1 MTDKRDPRGIV
12 NFFVRYLV
20 LHVIFLV
27 GLPVSYFAD
36 LALIYFFGFMGIFT
50 FFQMLIAITRKFL
63 EKAGSW
69 KIVAFVGAVFSD
81 VAVLWFL
88 GVLLGLGYYFDG
100 LSWGLV
106 TQWLPYHF
114 VAALCAWGLREFFY
128 WLSPRDTATPSA
140 PVDAVDPAVTENP
153 TSSEDA
159 DGGRTKSRDPRGIM
173 TFIVRYLVLH
183 VIFLAGFSVSY
194 AMDMEHM
201 YFYGFMGIFTFFQM
215 LIAITRK
222 FLEKAGS
229 WKIVAFVGAVFS
241 DVAVLWFLGVLLG
254 LGYYFDGLSWG
265 LVTQWLPYH
274 FIAALCAW
282 GLREFF
288 RWLSPRDTAT
298 PSASDSIVE
307 HDNSENPSDPEEE
320 SDAPTSAPASAE
332 ADVDTDTDK
341 QQSVVSGAASSTPH
355 RQAGGTPQPR
365 PRQ

>member
-27 GLPVSYFAD
+27 GLPVSFAMD
-36 LALIYFFGFMGIFT
+36 LALIYFFGFLGFFT

-88 GVLLGLGYYFDG
+88 GWLVSGLSNGP
-100 LSWGLV
+100 SWGLV
-106 TQWLPYHF
+106 TQWLPYHI

-159 DGGRTKSRDPRGIM
+159 DGGMTKSRDPRGIM

-183 VIFLAGFSVSY
+183 VIFLAGFPVSY
-194 AMDMEHM
+194 AMDMYLM
-201 YFYGFMGIFTFFQM
+201 YFYGVMGIFTFFQV
-215 LIAITRK
+215 LIAITQK
-222 FLEKAGS
+222 FLEKAGW
-229 WKIVAFVGAVFS
+229 WKPVVIVGAVFS
-241 DVAVLWFLGVLLG
+241 DVAALWFLGVLM
-254 LGYYFDGLSWG
+254 GYYFGFPSWG
-265 LVTQWLPYH
+265 FATGWLHYH

-288 RWLSPRDTAT
+288 RWLSPRVTAT
-298 PSASDSIVE
+298 PSASDSPGDPAE
-307 HDNSENPSDPEEE
+307 TENLSESED
-320 SDAPTSAPASAE
+320 TE
-332 ADVDTDTDK
+332 ADTPTDATTVTKVDTDK
-341 QQSVVSGAASSTPH
+341 Q
-355 RQAGGTPQPR
+355 
-365 PRQ
+365 

>member
-20 LHVIFLV
+20 LHVIFLI
-27 GLPVSYFAD
+27 GLPVSFFAD
-36 LALIYFFGFMGIFT
+36 LALIYFFGFLGFFT

-88 GVLLGLGYYFDG
+88 GWLVSGLSNGP
-100 LSWGLV
+100 SWGLV

-128 WLSPRDTATPSA
+128 WLSPRDTATPST

-159 DGGRTKSRDPRGIM
+159 DGGMTKSRDPRGIM

-183 VIFLAGFSVSY
+183 VIFLAGFPVSY
-194 AMDMEHM
+194 AMGMHLM
-201 YFYGFMGIFTFFQM
+201 YFYGFMGIFTFFQV

-222 FLEKAGS
+222 FLEKAGW
-229 WKIVAFVGAVFS
+229 WKPVVIVGAVFS
-241 DVAVLWFLGVLLG
+241 DVAALWFLGVLM
-254 LGYYFDGLSWG
+254 GYSFDGLRWG
-265 LVTQWLPYH
+265 LATGGLRYH

-282 GLREFF
+282 VLREFF
-288 RWLSPRDTAT
+288 RWLSPRVTAT
-298 PSASDSIVE
+298 PSASDTPADRAE
-307 HDNSENPSDPEEE
+307 TENPGDSNVAT
-320 SDAPTSAPASAE
+320 APT
-332 ADVDTDTDK
+332 DTTTVTEVDTDK
-341 QQSVVSGAASSTPH
+341 Q
-355 RQAGGTPQPR
+355 
-365 PRQ
+365 

>member
-27 GLPVSYFAD
+27 GLPVSFAMD
-36 LALIYFFGFMGIFT
+36 LALIYFFGFLGFFT

-88 GVLLGLGYYFDG
+88 GWLVSGLSNGP
-100 LSWGLV
+100 SWGLV
-106 TQWLPYHF
+106 TQWLPYHI

-159 DGGRTKSRDPRGIM
+159 DGGMTKSRDPRGIM

-183 VIFLAGFSVSY
+183 VIFLAGFPVSY
-194 AMDMEHM
+194 AMDMYLM
-201 YFYGFMGIFTFFQM
+201 YFYGVMGIFTFFQV
-215 LIAITRK
+215 LIAITQK
-222 FLEKAGS
+222 FLEKAGW
-229 WKIVAFVGAVFS
+229 WKPVVIVGAVFS
-241 DVAVLWFLGVLLG
+241 DVAALWFLGVLM
-254 LGYYFDGLSWG
+254 GYYFGFPSWG
-265 LVTQWLPYH
+265 LTTWWLHYH

-288 RWLSPRDTAT
+288 RWLSPRVTAT
-298 PSASDSIVE
+298 PSASDSPGDPAE
-307 HDNSENPSDPEEE
+307 TENLSESED
-320 SDAPTSAPASAE
+320 TE
-332 ADVDTDTDK
+332 ADTPTDATTVTKVDTDK
-341 QQSVVSGAASSTPH
+341 Q
-355 RQAGGTPQPR
+355 
-365 PRQ
+365 

>member
-20 LHVIFLV
+20 LHVIFLI
-27 GLPVSYFAD
+27 GLPVSFFAD
-36 LALIYFFGFMGIFT
+36 LALIYFFGFLGFFT

-88 GVLLGLGYYFDG
+88 GWLVSGLSNGP
-100 LSWGLV
+100 SWGLV

-128 WLSPRDTATPSA
+128 WLSPRDAATPSA

-194 AMDMEHM
+194 AMDMYLM
-201 YFYGFMGIFTFFQM
+201 YFYGFMGIFTFFQV

-222 FLEKAGS
+222 FLEKAGW
-229 WKIVAFVGAVFS
+229 WKPVVIVGAVFS
-241 DVAVLWFLGVLLG
+241 DVAALWFLGVLM
-254 LGYYFDGLSWG
+254 GYSFDGLRWG
-265 LVTQWLPYH
+265 LATGWLRYH

-288 RWLSPRDTAT
+288 RWLSPRVTAT
-298 PSASDSIVE
+298 PSASDTPADLAE
-307 HDNSENPSDPEEE
+307 TENPGDSNVAT
-320 SDAPTSAPASAE
+320 APTVTLASTE
-332 ADVDTDTDK
+332 ANTDTDTDK
-341 QQSVVSGAASSTPH
+341 Q
-355 RQAGGTPQPR
+355 
-365 PRQ
+365 

>member
-88 GVLLGLGYYFDG
+88 GWLVSGISNGP
-100 LSWGLV
+100 SWGLV

-114 VAALCAWGLREFFY
+114 IAALCAWGLREFFY
-128 WLSPRDTATPSA
+128 LLSPRDTATPSA

-201 YFYGFMGIFTFFQM
+201 YFYGFMGIFTFFQV

-222 FLEKAGS
+222 FLEKAGW
-229 WKIVAFVGAVFS
+229 WKPIVIVGAVFS
-241 DVAVLWFLGVLLG
+241 DVAALWFLGVLLG

>member
-63 EKAGSW
+63 EKAGWW
-69 KIVAFVGAVFSD
+69 KPVVIVGAVISD
-81 VAVLWFL
+81 IAALWFL

-100 LSWGLV
+100 PSWGLA
-106 TQWLPYHF
+106 TGWLH
-114 VAALCAWGLREFFY
+114 
-128 WLSPRDTATPSA
+128 
-140 PVDAVDPAVTENP
+140 
-153 TSSEDA
+153 
-159 DGGRTKSRDPRGIM
+159 
-173 TFIVRYLVLH
+173 
-183 VIFLAGFSVSY
+183 
-194 AMDMEHM
+194 
-201 YFYGFMGIFTFFQM
+201 
-215 LIAITRK
+215 
-222 FLEKAGS
+222 
-229 WKIVAFVGAVFS
+229 
-241 DVAVLWFLGVLLG
+241 
-254 LGYYFDGLSWG
+254 
-265 LVTQWLPYH
+265 YH

-288 RWLSPRDTAT
+288 RWLSPRVTAT

-332 ADVDTDTDK
+332 ADTDTDK

>member
-36 LALIYFFGFMGIFT
+36 LALIYFFGFLGFFT

-69 KIVAFVGAVFSD
+69 KIVAITGAVFSD

-88 GVLLGLGYYFDG
+88 GWLVSGISNGP
-100 LSWGLV
+100 SW
-106 TQWLPYHF
+106 
-114 VAALCAWGLREFFY
+114 E
-128 WLSPRDTATPSA
+128 
-140 PVDAVDPAVTENP
+140 
-153 TSSEDA
+153 
-159 DGGRTKSRDPRGIM
+159 
-173 TFIVRYLVLH
+173 
-183 VIFLAGFSVSY
+183 
-194 AMDMEHM
+194 
-201 YFYGFMGIFTFFQM
+201 
-215 LIAITRK
+215 
-222 FLEKAGS
+222 
-229 WKIVAFVGAVFS
+229 
-241 DVAVLWFLGVLLG
+241 
-254 LGYYFDGLSWG
+254 

>member
-88 GVLLGLGYYFDG
+88 GWLVSGISNGP
-100 LSWGLV
+100 SWGLV

-128 WLSPRDTATPSA
+128 LLSPRDTATPSA

-183 VIFLAGFSVSY
+183 VIFLAGFSISY

-201 YFYGFMGIFTFFQM
+201 YFYGFMGIFTFFQV

-222 FLEKAGS
+222 FLEKAGW
-229 WKIVAFVGAVFS
+229 WKPVVIVGAVFS
-241 DVAVLWFLGVLLG
+241 DMAALWFLGIL
-254 LGYYFDGLSWG
+254 LGYYFGSPSWG
-265 LVTQWLPYH
+265 LATWWLHYH

-288 RWLSPRDTAT
+288 RWLSPRVTAT
-298 PSASDSIVE
+298 PSASDTPADPAE
-307 HDNSENPSDPEEE
+307 TENPGDSNVAT
-320 SDAPTSAPASAE
+320 APT
-332 ADVDTDTDK
+332 DTTTVTEVDTDK
-341 QQSVVSGAASSTPH
+341 Q
-355 RQAGGTPQPR
+355 
-365 PRQ
+365 

>member
-1 MTDKRDPRGIV
+1 MTDTRDPRGIV

-20 LHVIFLV
+20 LHVVFLV
-27 GLPVSYFAD
+27 GLPVSYAMD
-36 LALIYFFGFMGIFT
+36 LALIYFFGFLGFFT
-50 FFQMLIAITRKFL
+50 FFQVLIAITRKFL

-88 GVLLGLGYYFDG
+88 GWLVSGLSNGP
-100 LSWGLV
+100 SWGLV

-128 WLSPRDTATPSA
+128 WLSPRDAATPSA

-194 AMDMEHM
+194 AMDMYLM
-201 YFYGFMGIFTFFQM
+201 YFYGFMGIFTFFQV

-222 FLEKAGS
+222 FLEKAGW
-229 WKIVAFVGAVFS
+229 WKPVVIVGAVFS
-241 DVAVLWFLGVLLG
+241 DMAALWFLGIL
-254 LGYYFDGLSWG
+254 LGYYFGSPSWG
-265 LVTQWLPYH
+265 LATWWLHYH

-288 RWLSPRDTAT
+288 RWLSPRVTAT
-298 PSASDSIVE
+298 PSASDTPADPAE
-307 HDNSENPSDPEEE
+307 TENPGDSNVAT
-320 SDAPTSAPASAE
+320 APT
-332 ADVDTDTDK
+332 DTTTVTEVDTDK
-341 QQSVVSGAASSTPH
+341 Q
-355 RQAGGTPQPR
+355 
-365 PRQ
+365 